1 MSYNSTFSAEVGNPV
16 QPKGI
21 SKVLT
26 SWQLQGQMLSS
37 WKMHLP
43 TNIYKERISYLIMI
57 SMKSKCFPFLV
68 FREAALKRHGVLGGG
83 KVVCDHEQ
91 FEQKARDESPERK
104 RRE

>member
-1 MSYNSTFSAEVGNPV
+1 M

-43 TNIYKERISYLIMI
+43 TNICKKKAFQYLIIISKVLII
-57 SMKSKCFPFLV
+57 SMKSKFFPFLV
-68 FREAALKRHGVLGGG
+68 FCEAALKRVGVLGGG
-83 KVVCDHEQ
+83 EVVRDHEQ

>member
-1 MSYNSTFSAEVGNPV
+1 M

-21 SKVLT
+21 SNVLT

-43 TNIYKERISYLIMI
+43 TNIYKERISCLII

-68 FREAALKRHGVLGGG
+68 FREAALQRVGVLGVGE
-83 KVVCDHEQ
+83 VVCDHEQ